1 MLGYAKQKLK
11 ERKLKPRWSHV
22 RMGCKAKNAA
32 WGQLLEVLHVTAPP
46 AGRLLQRLCAAPTWQ
61 FTRGAPKSCML
72 SCHGQRWGMQK
83 ASGANRHIF
92 QSVGFKM
99 NNYCECAGVR
109 LWPHMSR
116 CMQGS
121 GYGSPK

>member
-1 MLGYAKQKLK
+1 MCSSRWAASAAARAHE
-11 ERKLKPRWSHV
+11 ER
-22 RMGCKAKNAA
+22 
-32 WGQLLEVLHVTAPP
+32 
-46 AGRLLQRLCAAPTWQ
+46 CANLAVY
-61 FTRGAPKSCML
+61 TRGAAEVVHAILPRTKMG
-72 SCHGQRWGMQK
+72 HAK

-99 NNYCECAGVR
+99 NNYCECVGVR

-121 GYGSPK
+121 GYGSPE

>member
-1 MLGYAKQKLK
+1 MCSSRWAASAAARAHD
-11 ERKLKPRWSHV
+11 ER
-22 RMGCKAKNAA
+22 
-32 WGQLLEVLHVTAPP
+32 
-46 AGRLLQRLCAAPTWQ
+46 CANLAVY
-61 FTRGAPKSCML
+61 TRGAAEVVHATV

-99 NNYCECAGVR
+99 NNYCECVGVH

-116 CMQGS
+116 CMPGS
-121 GYGSPK
+121 GYGSPE